1 MEQDQI
7 YKKARKKV
15 EAKIGFL
22 IHLLVY
28 LTVNTLLIGFDLLTS
43 NEVFWSSGPL
53 LGWGIG
59 LFFHGLGVLV
69 FPKFQHLKEGW
80 IEKEMAMGR
89 LKN

>member
-1 MEQDQI
+1 MKQDQI

-28 LTVNTLLIGFDLLTS
+28 MMVNTLLIGINLVTTNAVL
-43 NEVFWSSGPL
+43 WSSGPL

-59 LFFHGLGVLV
+59 LFFHGLGVLI
-69 FPKFQHLKEGW
+69 FPKFQYLKEGW
-80 IEKEMAMGR
+80 IEKEMAKD
-89 LKN
+89 L

>member
-1 MEQDQI
+1 MKQEHL

-22 IHLLVY
+22 IHLMVY
-28 LTVNTLLIGFDLLTS
+28 MTVNTFLICINLITS
-43 NEVFWSSGPL
+43 NEVLWSSGPL

-59 LFFHGLGVLV
+59 IFFHGLGVLV

-80 IEKEMAMGR
+80 IQKEMAR
-89 LKN
+89 DL